1 MHILIQS
8 ADYSLQLILS
18 HLKVTPYS
26 YCFST
31 SNQLARSA
39 CWCKHKWCPIMF
51 LSFLKDGNTY
61 RRIIKQVHTHK
72 NTVIYYAR
80 ASIRR
85 KPSHRWLNLSLNP
98 FVQNLVVALDSLC
111 SRVQFLFHKLGI
123 IPLQKL
129 FIKKTPYLCKKS
141 SKSGNLTR
149 INYSL
154 GDSDE
159 RLKYTKV
166 KFLIPLLHSLLF
178 IKP

>member
-39 CWCKHKWCPIMF
+39 CWCKHKWRPIMF

-80 ASIRR
+80 ASITR
-85 KPSHRWLNLSLNP
+85 KSSHRWLNLYP
-98 FVQNLVVALDSLC
+98 FVQNLVVAPDSLC
-111 SRVQFLFHKLGI
+111 SGVQFLFHKLSI

-129 FIKKTPYLCKKS
+129 FIQKIPCLCKKS
-141 SKSGNLTR
+141 SKSGNPTR
-149 INYSL
+149 INYYTRRQWWKIKIHKSEVIDSL
-154 GDSDE
+154 I
-159 RLKYTKV
+159 V
-166 KFLIPLLHSLLF
+166 
-178 IKP
+178 